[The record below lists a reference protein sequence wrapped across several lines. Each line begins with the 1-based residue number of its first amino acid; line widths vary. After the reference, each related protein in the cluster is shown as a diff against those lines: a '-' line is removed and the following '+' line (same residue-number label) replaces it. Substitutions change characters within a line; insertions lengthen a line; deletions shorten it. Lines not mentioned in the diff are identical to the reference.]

1 MRKPILFMLL
11 AIILLGMFACSVTGS
26 SEKMIVKYDI
36 ELSMV
41 RKASD
46 YNQRYRAPVADTLD
60 VVRYA
65 YEDDLFR
72 SIWSATEAGWN
83 LTLYNKSEQTMTID
97 WDSVQYL
104 DVDKIGHGVLVS
116 GTKYA
121 ERNNAQT
128 PTAITRRGN
137 ITETLFS
144 KDHVYQSTTGV
155 WAKRPLFPVDF
166 SEAARYKGKSF
177 SLIIPFTVE
186 GLTSQY
192 EFVFNIKDVRQ
203 EASTSNPW
211 QLYFLDRALGVNF

>member
-26 SEKMIVKYDI
+26 SEKMFVKYDI

-116 GTKYA
+116 VP
-121 ERNNAQT
+121 NMPNAT
-128 PTAITRRGN
+128 MLRRLLRSLAAA
-137 ITETLFS
+137 TSRRHFS
-144 KDHVYQSTTGV
+144 QRPCVSIHSGV